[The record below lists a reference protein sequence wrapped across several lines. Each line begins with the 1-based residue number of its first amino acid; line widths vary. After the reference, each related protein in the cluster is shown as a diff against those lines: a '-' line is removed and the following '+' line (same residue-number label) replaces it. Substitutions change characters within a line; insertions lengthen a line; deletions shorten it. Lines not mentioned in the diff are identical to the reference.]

1 MEENIRPAK
10 IRWSDYELGEELAN
24 AITHGV
30 GALLSVWGMVALI
43 LRGARMHSPIA
54 VVSAA
59 LYGATLFLLYLVSC
73 LYHALTAP
81 GAKRVFRV
89 LDHCT
94 IFLLILGS
102 YIPVTLVLI
111 GSWKGWALFGVNAAL
126 AALGVTL
133 TAVDMRRWKKLGMAL
148 YIAMGWLVMVALG
161 TVVRS
166 LSPAGVALL
175 IGGGLC
181 YTAGIAFYRRKGRKW
196 MHALWHLCVM
206 AGSFLHFFMIYG
218 SFC

>member
-1 MEENIRPAK
+1 MVEAALRRGE
-10 IRWSDYELGEELAN
+10 YEPGEELTN
-24 AITHGV
+24 ALTHGI
-30 GALLSVWGMVALI
+30 GALLSVWGLVMLV
-43 LRGARMHSPIA
+43 LRGVRMRSPIA

-59 LYGATLFLLYLVSC
+59 LYCASLFLLYLVSC

-81 GAKRVFRV
+81 SGKRVFRV

-102 YIPVTLVLI
+102 YMPVALVLI
-111 GSWKGWALFGVNAAL
+111 GGWRGWTLFGVNAAL

-133 TAVDMRRWKKLGMAL
+133 TAVDMHRWRRLSMAL
-148 YIAMGWLVMVALG
+148 YVAMGWLVAAALG
-161 TVVRS
+161 SVVRS
-166 LSPAGVALL
+166 ISHGAIALL

-181 YTAGIAFYRRKGRKW
+181 YTAGIAFYRRKGQKW

-206 AGSFLHFFMIYG
+206 AGSLLHFFMIYG
-218 SFC
+218 SYTLL